1 MRLADRILLAIATL
15 LAKLT
20 GLDELLEAVTL
31 PLIFL
36 EEYRSSVVGRSILR
50 SSDLE
55 THSSKQ

>member
-1 MRLADRILLAIATL
+1 MKLSERILVAIAAL

-31 PLIFL
+31 PLAFI
-36 EEYRSSVVGRSILR
+36 EYHRERKVRKSILR

-55 THSSKQ
+55 TNSSKQ

>member
-1 MRLADRILLAIATL
+1 MRLADRILLLVAAL

-20 GLDELLEAVTL
+20 GLDELLETVAL
-31 PLIFL
+31 PLLLL
-36 EEYRSSVVGRSILR
+36 EQYRRSAVGNSILR